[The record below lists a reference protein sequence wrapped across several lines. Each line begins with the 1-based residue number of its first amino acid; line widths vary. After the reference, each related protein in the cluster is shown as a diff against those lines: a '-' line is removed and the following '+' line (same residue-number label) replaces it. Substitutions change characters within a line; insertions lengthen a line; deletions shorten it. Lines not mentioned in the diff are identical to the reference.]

1 MIFSYDERK
10 AGSYFGADLYEKCIA
25 VDETAEGYDVER
37 YDVIV
42 NVPDAKTMV
51 DAVFF
56 TEADENG
63 RKFVSNAL
71 TSTSFSAYK
80 GYNLT
85 MHDYESEENP
95 AAVEIVGEQ
104 NFVCKGILK
113 LQYTK

>member
-25 VDETAEGYDVER
+25 VDETATGYDVTV
-37 YDVIV
+37 DIA
-42 NVPDAKTMV
+42 DAKTMV

-85 MHDYESEENP
+85 MYDYESEENP
-95 AAVEIVGEQ
+95 AAVEIVGEE

-113 LQYTK
+113 VQYTK